1 MAKSKHLSG
10 SKKRESRNKQPT
22 LSSTT
27 INGSIDSSVLNDNSS
42 DDSHT
47 KLGINLRLTKSDN
60 VLTTLEDSF
69 NSKVSVVPPTP
80 SLKTV
85 NYDSYYMHNNKMG
98 RFPRKDMN
106 ANLNMPVS
114 QYYFLT
120 QLMNQQKKVLE
131 PDSINMKR
139 NDTSTSN
146 NLTCTTP
153 NISQSTTLSSNPVTK
168 KGKHSESINID
179 HENNNIPKIDDP
191 KCQCHIMLDP
201 YPSNLSLRYVK

>member
-10 SKKRESRNKQPT
+10 SKKRESRNKQLT

-47 KLGINLRLTKSDN
+47 KLGINLKLTQNDN
-60 VLTTLEDSF
+60 VLKTFGDSL
-69 NSKVSVVPPTP
+69 NSKVSMVPPTP

-98 RFPRKDMN
+98 RFPHKDMN

-146 NLTCTTP
+146 NLTCSAP
-153 NISQSTTLSSNPVTK
+153 NISQSTILSSNPVTN

-179 HENNNIPKIDDP
+179 HENNNVAKNDDP
-191 KCQCHIMLDP
+191 TCQCHIMLDP
-201 YPSNLSLRYVK
+201 YPSNLSLR